1 MSVFPLTNES
11 EITSNISFLLVTNDK
26 IAVEQLIFVHFVSHL

>member
-1 MSVFPLTNES
+1 MSVFLPTNES

-26 IAVEQLIFVHFVSHL
+26 IAVEQLISVHFVSHL

>member
-1 MSVFPLTNES
+1 MSVFLLTNES

-26 IAVEQLIFVHFVSHL
+26 IAVEQLISVHFVAHL